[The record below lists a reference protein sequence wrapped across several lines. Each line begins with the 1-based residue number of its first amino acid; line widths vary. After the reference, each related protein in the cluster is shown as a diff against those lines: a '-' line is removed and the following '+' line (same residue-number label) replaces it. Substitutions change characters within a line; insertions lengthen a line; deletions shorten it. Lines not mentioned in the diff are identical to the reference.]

1 MTVIYFVRHAHSHYT
16 ADEYN
21 RPLSNKGVEDRDRV
35 TRLFEHKNIHTIY
48 SSPYKRAIQTV
59 EGIAQERK
67 LQIKTI
73 DSLKERILSNGKLL
87 DFDDAIHQVWSRP
100 NFAFQGGESNDA
112 AKERAI
118 TTLQKIILTHPND
131 NIVIGT
137 HGNIMV
143 LMMQYFD
150 AQYDY
155 SFWKGLSMPDVYQ
168 LTFQH
173 FVLRDVR
180 RVWGEKE

>member
-1 MTVIYFVRHAHSHYT
+1 MTVLYFVRHAHSHYT

-21 RPLSNKGVEDRDRV
+21 RPLSDKGLKDRDRV
-35 TRLFEHKNIHTIY
+35 TRLFTNKIIHAIY
-48 SSPYKRAIQTV
+48 SSPYKRAVQTV
-59 EGIAQERK
+59 EGIAQGHK
-67 LQIKTI
+67 LEISKV
-73 DSLKERILSNGKLL
+73 DSLKERTLSNGNSI
-87 DFDDAIHQVWSRP
+87 DFDSAMQHVWSHP
-100 NFAFQGGESNDA
+100 NFAFEGGESNEA

-118 TTLQKIILTHPND
+118 TTLKKIILAHPND

-143 LMMQYFD
+143 LMIQYFD

-155 SFWKGLSMPDVYQ
+155 SFWNGLSMPDVYQ

-173 FVLRDVR
+173 FVLSDVR
-180 RVWGEKE
+180 RVWEE

>member
-1 MTVIYFVRHAHSHYT
+1 MTVIYFVRHAHSHYN

-21 RPLSNKGVEDRDRV
+21 RPLSSKGFEDRDRV
-35 TRLFEHKNIHTIY
+35 TRLFENKDIHTIY
-48 SSPYKRAIQTV
+48 SSPYKRAVQTV
-59 EGIAQERK
+59 ESIAQEHK

-73 DSLKERILSNGKLL
+73 DSFKERILSNGNLL
-87 DFDDAIHQVWSRP
+87 DFDAAIHQVWRHP
-100 NFAFQGGESNDA
+100 NFAFEGGESNET

-143 LMMQYFD
+143 LMMHYFD
-150 AQYDY
+150 VHYDHT
-155 SFWKGLSMPDVYQ
+155 FWKKLSMPDVYQ
-168 LTFQH
+168 LTFQDLALSN
-173 FVLRDVR
+173 VQRI
-180 RVWGEKE
+180 WEE

>member
-21 RPLSNKGVEDRDRV
+21 RPLSAKGVEDRDRV
-35 TRLFEHKNIHTIY
+35 TNLFTNKIIHAIY
-48 SSPYKRAIQTV
+48 SSPYKRSVQTV
-59 EGIAQERK
+59 EGIAQEHK
-67 LQIKTI
+67 LEINTI

-87 DFDDAIHQVWSRP
+87 DFDAAIHQVWSHP
-100 NFAFQGGESNDA
+100 NFAFEGGESNET

-118 TTLQKIILTHPND
+118 TTLQKIILAHPND

-150 AQYDY
+150 AQYNY

-168 LTFQH
+168 LTLQH
-173 FVLRDVR
+173 FVLSDVQR
-180 RVWGEKE
+180 IWKD

>member
-1 MTVIYFVRHAHSHYT
+1 MTVIYFVRHAHSHYS

-21 RPLSNKGVEDRDRV
+21 RPLSSKGFEDRDRV
-35 TRLFEHKNIHTIY
+35 TRLFENKNIHTIY
-48 SSPYKRAIQTV
+48 SSPYKRAVQTV
-59 EGIAQERK
+59 EGIAQEHK
-67 LQIKTI
+67 LQIKTM
-73 DSLKERILSNGKLL
+73 DSFKERILSNGNIL
-87 DFDDAIHQVWSRP
+87 DFDAAIHQVWSHP
-100 NFAFQGGESNDA
+100 NFAFDGGESNET

-118 TTLQKIILTHPND
+118 TSLQKIILAHPND

-150 AQYDY
+150 AQCDY
-155 SFWKGLSMPDVYQ
+155 SFWKKLSMPDVYQ

-173 FVLRDVR
+173 FVLSDVR
-180 RVWGEKE
+180 RIWEE

>member
-21 RPLSNKGVEDRDRV
+21 RPLSDKGVEDRDRV
-35 TRLFEHKNIHTIY
+35 TTLFKNKIIHTIY

-59 EGIAQERK
+59 EGIAQEHK
-67 LQIKTI
+67 LQINTI
-73 DSLKERILSNGKLL
+73 DSLKERILSNGRLL
-87 DFDDAIHQVWSRP
+87 DFDAAIHQVWSQP
-100 NFAFQGGESNDA
+100 NFAFEGGESNET

-118 TTLQKIILTHPND
+118 TTLQKILHTHPDD
-131 NIVIGT
+131 NVVIST

-143 LMMQYFD
+143 LVMQYF
-150 AQYDY
+150 APQYDY
-155 SFWKGLSMPDVYQ
+155 SFWKKLSMPDVYQ

-173 FVLRDVR
+173 FVLSDVQ
-180 RVWGEKE
+180 RVWKE

>member
-21 RPLSNKGVEDRDRV
+21 RPLSDKGFKDRNRITKLFTNKI
-35 TRLFEHKNIHTIY
+35 IHTVY
-48 SSPYKRAIQTV
+48 SSPYKRAVQTV
-59 EGIAQERK
+59 EGIAQEHK
-67 LQIKTI
+67 LEINTI
-73 DSLKERILSNGKLL
+73 DSLKERILSKGNLF
-87 DFDDAIHQVWSRP
+87 DFDTAIHQVWRHP
-100 NFAFQGGESNDA
+100 NFAFEGGESNEV

-118 TTLQKIILTHPND
+118 TTLQKIILAHPND

-155 SFWKGLSMPDVYQ
+155 WFWKKLSMPDVYQ

-173 FVLRDVR
+173 FVLSDVQ
-180 RVWGEKE
+180 RVWEE